1 MEELD
6 PPDDQKP
13 RCSVKELVARIQQQQ
28 QQKDAAIAAAAAS
41 YDHQDDCSESS
52 DDDDNATRFHSTQA
66 TVNYDAVPTDAPPR
80 SRSGVYSPTVVN
92 LAQIDPRQLPVGD
105 YGGVYVHR
113 PNPPLS
119 PGYRY
124 GHSEIR
130 NLRLCEPNAG
140 DSGAKYTDLNARF
153 AKLRMLDSAKMFNSS
168 KDVQGGVGRVLNAS
182 KVYESTARMLENP
195 QDAVDN
201 NDSGYSTKVYGSSKG
216 NSPSLSGGQVDGD
229 CLRSSSLV

>member
-6 PPDDQKP
+6 PPDDDKP
-13 RCSVKELVARIQQQQ
+13 RCSVKELVARIQQ
-28 QQKDAAIAAAAAS
+28 KHKKEPATAC
-41 YDHQDDCSESS
+41 YDGQPDDQSESS
-52 DDDDNATRFHSTQA
+52 DDDDNPQRFHPAHAQPTA
-66 TVNYDAVPTDAPPR
+66 AFEAVATDAPPR
-80 SRSGVYSPTVVN
+80 SRIGVYSPTIVN
-92 LAQIDPRQLPVGD
+92 VAQIDPRQLQTAD

-140 DSGAKYTDLNARF
+140 ESSAKYTDLNARF

-168 KDVQGGVGRVLNAS
+168 KDLQGGANRVLNAS

-195 QDAVDN
+195 HDVVDN

-216 NSPSLSGGQVDGD
+216 NSPSLSGGQVEAD